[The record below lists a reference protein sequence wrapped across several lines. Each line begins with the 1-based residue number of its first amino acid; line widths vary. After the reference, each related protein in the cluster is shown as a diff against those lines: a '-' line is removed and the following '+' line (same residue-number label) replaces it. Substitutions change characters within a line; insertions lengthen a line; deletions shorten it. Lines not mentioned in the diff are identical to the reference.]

1 VQPVPGAE
9 RRRTGRLIPG
19 RTAAAPASTGG
30 PSAERRGGRCLG
42 GSYVTRAVSAGRE
55 GTYVSS
61 PAAGRRPHRGTYVTT
76 PAAPAA
82 VGRYTDTHGSAR
94 A

>member
-1 VQPVPGAE
+1 MSLTLE
-9 RRRTGRLIPG
+9 RTAQDP
-19 RTAAAPASTGG
+19 RTAATTPAATMLHAAEA
-30 PSAERRGGRCLG
+30 PSASPLG

-82 VGRYTDTHGSAR
+82 VGRYTDTHGSGR

>member
-1 VQPVPGAE
+1 MSLTLE
-9 RRRTGRLIPG
+9 RTAQDP
-19 RTAAAPASTGG
+19 RTAATSTAPAAAPIRSAEA
-30 PSAERRGGRCLG
+30 PSASPLG
-42 GSYVTRAVSAGRE
+42 GSYVTRVASTGRE

-61 PAAGRRPHRGTYVTT
+61 PAAMRRPRRGTYVTT

-82 VGRYTDTHGSAR
+82 VGSYTDTHGSAR